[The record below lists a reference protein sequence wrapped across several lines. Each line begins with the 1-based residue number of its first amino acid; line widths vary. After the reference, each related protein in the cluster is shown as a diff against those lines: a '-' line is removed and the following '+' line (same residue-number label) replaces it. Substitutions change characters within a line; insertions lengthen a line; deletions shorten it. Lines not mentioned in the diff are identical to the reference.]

1 MMPQTRK
8 IVVEPRL
15 AAPDPPTPA
24 PSNRPRLTGH
34 VETRAERVE
43 RVMRV
48 IRSRTF
54 GILSDDDLALVL
66 RPMLNSGEQMNEEVH
81 A

>member
-1 MMPQTRK
+1 
-8 IVVEPRL
+8 
-15 AAPDPPTPA
+15 
-24 PSNRPRLTGH
+24 
-34 VETRAERVE
+34 
-43 RVMRV
+43 MRV